1 MGLSGSGG
9 SQQEDVGLAQLQAVA
24 LGHGA
29 FLDLDALVMVVDRH
43 AHGALGGLLPNDVLV
58 EEVEDLLGLGQL
70 KRDTGTRLTQLLI
83 DDLVAQ
89 LDALVTDVDTRSRDE
104 LLDLLLAL
112 ATEGALEQIH
122 TLSVTCHSFLQIRLR
137 SPHPGATASAY
148 GLNRQV
154 HQGYGGV
161 SSPQYATL
169 GTLLPAFGGFIFT
182 GRTAG
187 APAGNRQERRGRCHC
202 PTTPPTGGQEDCGE
216 AGALREVSTWS
227 TIP

>member
-1 MGLSGSGG
+1 
-9 SQQEDVGLAQLQAVA
+9 
-24 LGHGA
+24 
-29 FLDLDALVMVVDRH
+29 MVVDRH
-43 AHGALGGLLPNDVLV
+43 AHGALGRLLPNDVLV
-58 EEVEDLLGLGQL
+58 EKVEDLLGLRQL
-70 KRDTGTRLTQLLI
+70 KRDTGTGLTQLLI

-89 LDALVTDVDTRSRDE
+89 LDALVTDVDTGSRDE

-154 HQGYGGV
+154 HRGHGGV
-161 SSPQYATL
+161 SSPQYAML

-182 GRTAG
+182 GCTAG
-187 APAGNRQERRGRCHC
+187 APAGNRQERRRRCHC
-202 PTTPPTGGQEDCGE
+202 PTTTHPTGGQEEWGE
-216 AGALREVSTWS
+216 AEVLREVSTWS